1 MNYFIHNQLIQS
13 ATYDPEY
20 LSDADLLKRCQ
31 QLGSISVKSR
41 RMFIGLLPLIARR
54 NIYDVKKFSSIFHFA
69 LIVGGVSYDV
79 ASEVLRLDA
88 QLIDLPH
95 LRRALYRGEIG
106 WSKIRA
112 VLSLVTSGNEET
124 WLELLK
130 NLSRSA
136 LIVYTRDLRKQQQE
150 QLPNIICKENE
161 KIALSPIGIEN
172 QEIKA
177 EDFAGEITRL
187 ENQNAMSQID
197 NFISGSHQPMS
208 QKFNKLSTSRE
219 IMSFH
224 VNSLLAAKLRLFRQ
238 KLEKRLKKLTT
249 WEDVLNEL
257 LEKSEEQ
264 GKKQLQRKKI

>member
-1 MNYFIHNQLIQS
+1 MNYFLNNQLIQS
-13 ATYDPEY
+13 ATYDPES

-54 NIYDVKKFSSIFHFA
+54 NIYNVKKFSSIFHFA

-88 QLIDLPH
+88 QLVDLPH

-112 VLSLVTSGNEET
+112 VLSLVTTGNEET
-124 WLELLK
+124 WLEMLRNLSKPVLEVYVRDYQQQQKDEQHTLFSSSTNPSTCLPINNIFLSSSSLK
-130 NLSRSA
+130 NA
-136 LIVYTRDLRKQQQE
+136 A
-150 QLPNIICKENE
+150 N
-161 KIALSPIGIEN
+161 
-172 QEIKA
+172 KA
-177 EDFAGEITRL
+177 ENFPGEITRL
-187 ENQNAMSQID
+187 ENQNKMSQID
-197 NFISGSHQPMS
+197 NSDSHQPTS
-208 QKFNKLSTSRE
+208 QKFNKLSASRE

-224 VNSLLAAKLRLFRQ
+224 VSSLLAARLRLFRQ

-257 LEKSEEQ
+257 LIGTEVE
-264 GKKQLQRKKI
+264 LQ

>member
-1 MNYFIHNQLIQS
+1 MNYYFNKQLTQS
-13 ATYDPEY
+13 ATYDPES
-20 LSDADLLKRCQ
+20 LSDTDLLKRCQ

-41 RMFIGLLPLIARR
+41 RMFVGLLPLIARR
-54 NIYDVKKFSSIFHFA
+54 NIYNMKKFSSIFHFA
-69 LIVGGVSYDV
+69 LIVGGVNYEV

-124 WLELLK
+124 WLEMLR
-130 NLSRSA
+130 NLSKPA
-136 LIVYTRDLRKQQQE
+136 LEVYVRDYQQQQKDE
-150 QLPNIICKENE
+150 QHTLFSNSTNPSTCLPINNIL
-161 KIALSPIGIEN
+161 LSPSFQEN
-172 QEIKA
+172 VANKA
-177 EDFAGEITRL
+177 KKFPGEITRI
-187 ENQNAMSQID
+187 ENKNEMSQID
-197 NFISGSHQPMS
+197 NSGSHQPIS

-224 VNSLLAAKLRLFRQ
+224 VNSLLAARLRLFRQ

-249 WEDVLNEL
+249 WENVLNEL
-257 LEKSEEQ
+257 LRKSE
-264 GKKQLQRKKI
+264 